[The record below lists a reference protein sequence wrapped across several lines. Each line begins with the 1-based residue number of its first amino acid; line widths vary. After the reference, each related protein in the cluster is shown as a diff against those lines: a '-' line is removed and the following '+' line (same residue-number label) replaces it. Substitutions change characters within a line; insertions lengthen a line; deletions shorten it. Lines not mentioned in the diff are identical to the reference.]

1 MMEKTCEACLKKQR
15 VPDLE
20 ELLYRL
26 DAEEFGADM
35 RKDDMIRTAAALI
48 PEQLGDIVCVLRMEQ
63 AAALRA
69 QLAGNAE
76 GVVSLKAVNRD
87 PDLAK
92 ALEVLAAFGLTWR
105 DAGCWRVR
113 SCVGDMLKEAAD
125 VEIRFADL
133 LSDIIQGVL
142 IHVGMLPRDT
152 LTAWLLKWLDNGG
165 ENAAEAIADMADRV
179 LRLRYGLKALYA
191 GREDL
196 WVVSGAL
203 VDPDELYN
211 RLQVPHIAALS
222 WPDYKVEDMVYA
234 ARQTGVPGEG
244 SLYLPLAKWLNGHG
258 ILLERCADFIC
269 YAVQLIQNGLGVEV
283 MPKILKMVELRDDG
297 DMAALV
303 DVMNSFHNGIPLW
316 DNKGRSA
323 NEMLVM
329 LWQESK
335 KRGHA
340 DGDIPGGRKKSY
352 MDWLGSGSGRSN
364 ADEDNSGMP
373 DDA

>member
-1 MMEKTCEACLKKQR
+1 MMEKTYEVCLKKQR

-26 DAEEFGADM
+26 DAEAFGEAT
-35 RKDDMIRTAAALI
+35 RKDDMIRAAAALI
-48 PEQLGDIVCVLRMEQ
+48 PGQLDDILCVLRMEQ

-76 GVVSLKAVNRD
+76 GVVSLKAANRD
-87 PDLAK
+87 PDLAR

-105 DAGCWRVR
+105 EASCWQVR
-113 SCVGDMLKEAAD
+113 SCVRERLREAAD
-125 VEIRFADL
+125 VEIKFADL
-133 LSDIIQGVL
+133 ISDIIQGVL

-152 LTAWLLKWLDNGG
+152 LMAWLLKWLDGG
-165 ENAAEAIADMADRV
+165 ESAAEAIGDMADRV

-191 GREDL
+191 GEEDV
-196 WVVSGAL
+196 WVASDEL
-203 VDPDELYN
+203 LMPDELYR
-211 RLQVPHIAALS
+211 RLRKSHIAGLS
-222 WPDYKVEDMVYA
+222 WPDYRVEDMVFA

-244 SLYLPLAKWLNGHG
+244 SLYLPLAKWLCGHG
-258 ILLERCADFIC
+258 MPLKTCGECIVGL
-269 YAVQLIQNGLGVEV
+269 VQLTQNGLGAEV
-283 MPKILKMVELRDDG
+283 LPRILKMVELRDDG
-297 DMAALV
+297 DMAELV

-335 KRGHA
+335 KRGRD
-340 DGDIPGGRKKSY
+340 DGDIPGGPKKRY
-352 MDWLGSGSGRSN
+352 IDWLGSSSGRSN

>member
-1 MMEKTCEACLKKQR
+1 MMEKTCEACLKKLR

-48 PEQLGDIVCVLRMEQ
+48 PEQLDDILCVLRMDQ

-69 QLAGNAE
+69 QLAGNEE

-92 ALEVLAAFGLTWR
+92 AVESLAAFGLTWR
-105 DAGCWRVR
+105 DTGCWRVR
-113 SCVGDMLKEAAD
+113 ACVRDALQEAAD

-152 LTAWLLKWLDNGG
+152 LLDWLLKWLDKG
-165 ENAAEAIADMADRV
+165 EEDAAEAIEGMADRV
-179 LRLRYGLKALYA
+179 LRLRYGLSALYA
-191 GREDL
+191 GAEDV
-196 WVVSGAL
+196 WVVNGDL
-203 VDPDELYN
+203 LDPDALYT
-211 RLQVPHIAALS
+211 RLQEPPIAAMS
-222 WPDYKVEDMVYA
+222 WPDYKVEDMVFA
-234 ARQTGVPGEG
+234 ARETGVPGDG

-258 ILLERCADFIC
+258 LSLDACAGFIC
-269 YAVQLIQNGLGVEV
+269 CAVRLIQNGLGVEV
-283 MPKILKMVELRDDG
+283 MPGVMNALELRDEADLG
-297 DMAALV
+297 ELV
-303 DVMNSFHNGIPLW
+303 GVINRFHNSIPLW

-323 NEMLVM
+323 GDMLQM
-329 LWQESK
+329 MRQSPEKS
-335 KRGHA
+335 GF
-340 DGDIPGGRKKSY
+340 PGPNSPCPC
-352 MDWLGSGSGRSN
+352 GSGKKYKHCCGRFVN
-364 ADEDNSGMP
+364 
-373 DDA
+373 